1 MNRKINLFTLVI
13 FAYSVVICA
22 TFKKDQGLNQTATAK
37 VETKAPMFNKA
48 SEMKTEQLTVSN
60 ADLKN
65 NNQ

>member
-22 TFKKDQGLNQTATAK
+22 TFKKDQGLNQTTTAK
-37 VETKAPMFNKA
+37 VETKVPMFNKA
-48 SEMKTEQLTVSN
+48 TAVKTEPLTVSN
-60 ADLKN
+60 AELKN